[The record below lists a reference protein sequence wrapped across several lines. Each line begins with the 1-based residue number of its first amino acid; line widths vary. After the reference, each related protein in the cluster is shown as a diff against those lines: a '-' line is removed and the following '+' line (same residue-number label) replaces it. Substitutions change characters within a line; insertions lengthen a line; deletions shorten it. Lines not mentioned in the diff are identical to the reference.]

1 MKTLFTTLVAVLLVS
16 ASFAQ
21 SKTDAE
27 IKKLSK
33 DRIKWLLEGKA
44 DSLATLYDQKAVTV
58 HGNGMVKSTEE
69 QLQDVKKGVIKYNSI
84 DVSEMT
90 VTDFG
95 KTAVL
100 VGKGVFNIEVGGSK
114 MTANMAYTEV
124 YLKSGKTWKLIARH
138 ASPIQ

>member
-1 MKTLFTTLVAVLLVS
+1 MSVLIIS
-16 ASFAQ
+16 AAHAQ
-21 SKTDAE
+21 SKTETE
-27 IKKLSK
+27 IKKISK

-69 QLQDVKKGVIKYNSI
+69 QLQDIKMGVIKYNGI

-95 KTAVL
+95 NTAIL
-100 VGKGVFNIEVGGSK
+100 VGKGTFNIEVGGSK

-124 YLKSGKTWKLIARH
+124 YLRSGKTWKLIARH